1 MQSYL
6 DLGKEIIKN
15 GVMVH
20 NDRTNT
26 GCLTI
31 PRWDFTFDVGK
42 GPVPILTTRGINW
55 KAAIAELIG
64 YWRGYTSAADFR
76 KLGTKTWDANAN
88 LNEAWLNNPHRK
100 GDDDMGLVY
109 GAMGREWPGPDG
121 PIDQLRKV
129 YEDLKAGK
137 DDRGEIISYWNPGM
151 FSRGCLRPCMYEHQF
166 QLIGD
171 TLYLDSTQRSTDV
184 PLGLAFNMI
193 QVFVSL
199 QLMAQITGHKAGTA
213 QHSIKN
219 CHVYENQIEI
229 FKNEQLTR
237 QPSDTLPFL
246 IINPAIKTLD
256 DVLTWASVDD
266 FTVVN
271 YAPQKSIKYPFT
283 V

>member
-1 MQSYL
+1 MLAYL
-6 DLGKEIIKN
+6 KLGKEIIAN

-26 GCLTI
+26 NCLTI
-31 PRWDFTFDVGK
+31 PRWDFTFDVGS
-42 GPVPILTTRGINW
+42 GPAPILTTRNINW

-76 KLGTKTWDANAN
+76 KLGTRTWDANAN
-88 LNEAWLNNPHRK
+88 LNEAWLANPNRK

-109 GAMGREWPGPDG
+109 GAMGREWPSPEGPV
-121 PIDQLRKV
+121 DQLRKV
-129 YEDLKAGK
+129 YEHLKAGI

-171 TLYLDSTQRSTDV
+171 RLHLDSTQRSTDV

-193 QVFVSL
+193 QVYVSL
-199 QLMAQITGHKAGTA
+199 QLMAQITGHKAGSA
-213 QHSIKN
+213 RHSPKN
-219 CHVYENQIEI
+219 CHIYENQLEI
-229 FKNEQLTR
+229 FKTEQLERLPSLT
-237 QPSDTLPFL
+237 QPY
-246 IINPAIKTLD
+246 IVINPEIKTLD
-256 DVLTWASVDD
+256 DVLDWVTVDD
-266 FTVVN
+266 FTVIN
-271 YAPQKSIKYPFT
+271 YVPQENIKYPFT

>member
-6 DLGKEIIKN
+6 DLGKEIIEN

-42 GPVPILTTRGINW
+42 GPVPILTTRSINW

-64 YWRGYTSAADFR
+64 YWRGYTSASDFR